1 MQTLEY
7 ETEVVYSSRPLIR
20 WGSVFGGAIT
30 AIAVTTLGM
39 ALWMAIGYGSSV
51 GWFVDNLQWFFLGT
65 ALAGLL
71 VGGIVAGRVAGAH
84 DSVLGG
90 VDGAMVWGLVVVAA
104 LIPLS
109 LRTLALANAGSHTAA
124 TRTALGVSSG
134 NLWALFGVLV
144 GGLACTIVGGMLG
157 TAPRQ
162 RVARRPGTEYAT
174 GDDARP
180 IDVTRAPTYEHTS
193 GERAR

>member
-1 MQTLEY
+1 MQTVEY
-7 ETEVVYSSRPLIR
+7 ETEVVYTSRPLIR
-20 WGSVFGGAIT
+20 WGPVFGGAIT

-51 GWFVDNLQWFFLGT
+51 DWFVDNLQWFFLGT
-65 ALAGLL
+65 ALVGLL

-84 DSVLGG
+84 DAVLGV

-109 LRTLALANAGSHTAA
+109 LRTLALANAGSHAAA
-124 TRTALGVSSG
+124 TRTAIGVSSG

-144 GGLACTIVGGMLG
+144 GGLACTMVGGMLG
-157 TAPRQ
+157 TPPRQ
-162 RVARRPGTEYAT
+162 RTARRPGMEYAT
-174 GDDARP
+174 GDEVRP
-180 IDVTRAPTYEHTS
+180 VDVTRSATYEHTS